1 MESATSVDGASRFR
15 VVLVGLIMLAA
26 CSSGERSRPSALTEP
41 TDAVAATGAP
51 DTTAPPPSVTPVTEA
66 ATTIPATVP
75 ATEPATTTTI
85 DPTLPTP
92 WTDAV
97 AAFDPEADPS
107 VDAALRLFT
116 MVFGPVPGAPEP
128 PEDSGAS
135 GDVTIAVRAVR
146 GVWDQL
152 SAAQQAAVD
161 KALHPQNAVIHVVGE
176 GFRTAPPD
184 AALVAAINE
193 DAKNMRAAIAAKIGN
208 FTGKLTVVV
217 ATKDNAKHDYGM
229 ADPTVRA
236 DGTFTGDCTITVFP
250 QARASAEELINTV
263 AHEVFHCF
271 QFSGYGSNAGWARGT
286 KWVTEGG
293 AEWAAA
299 TISTPDASTA
309 NRWTRYLSS
318 PTKPLQNKD
327 YDAIGF
333 WAHLAESGVD
343 PWSVFRSV
351 WAAAGTPAAFD
362 AAGANTDAF
371 LDSWG
376 SGYVRNAALGAA
388 WDTTGPG
395 IVPTGFGPIA
405 APLSA
410 SGAVAKVTPP
420 FASAVFVIE
429 TEADVL
435 IVRETSGHAR
445 LTNSKVDTPDLGE
458 ARFCRRPDG
467 CACPTVPNDIPP
479 APLLGFPVL
488 ALSGAPT
495 GTSVS
500 LEGVTL
506 ELHCEERAKQPVRI
520 HLDRPASTGVLEG
533 TVLDLVSCNG
543 PYGDWSGVLRLG
555 GLSTGGF
562 EVPFKELPVAFSV
575 GGVGV
580 RTVPVAVAGV
590 VPTPVFD
597 VAVSYDLQVT
607 IDGATMTIAG
617 TGSAATDLF
626 AIEDALPG
634 LAPLPIEP
642 APPGVCPDS
651 G

>member
-1 MESATSVDGASRFR
+1 MSDASRPKIILFG
-15 VVLVGLIMLAA
+15 VILLAA
-26 CSSGERSRPSALTEP
+26 CSSSGRQSLPSAPAEP
-41 TDAVAATGAP
+41 IATVTATDAPATTESVPPVATP
-51 DTTAPPPSVTPVTEA
+51 PVTQP
-66 ATTIPATVP
+66 TT
-75 ATEPATTTTI
+75 TEPAPTTTTTTTI

-97 AAFDPEADPS
+97 AAFDPEAEPR
-107 VDAALRLFT
+107 VDAALGLFAL
-116 MVFGPVPGAPEP
+116 VFGAIPGAPEP
-128 PEDSGAS
+128 PQDSGAS

-152 SAAQQAAVD
+152 SAEQQAAVEE
-161 KALHPQNAVIHVVGE
+161 ALHPKDAAIHVVGE
-176 GFRTAPPD
+176 GRRSAPPD
-184 AALVAAINE
+184 AKLVAAIN
-193 DAKNMRAAIAAKIGN
+193 DAAKNQRAAIAAKIGN

-217 ATKDNAKHDYGM
+217 AAKDNAKHDYGV
-229 ADPTVRA
+229 ADPEVRP
-236 DGTFTGDCTITVFP
+236 DGTFTGNCTITIFP
-250 QARASAEELINTV
+250 QAQTGAEELLNTI

-271 QFSGYGSNAGWARGT
+271 QFGAYGSNAGWARGP

-299 TISTPDASTA
+299 TITLADKSTGD
-309 NRWTRYLSS
+309 RWDRYLRN
-318 PTKPLQNKD
+318 PNKPLQNKD

-343 PWSVFRSV
+343 PWGVFHRV
-351 WAAAGTPAAFD
+351 WGAAGTPAAFD

-395 IVPTGFGPIA
+395 ITPTAF
-405 APLSA
+405 APTAVALPA
-410 SGAVAKVTPP
+410 SGAAAKVAPP
-420 FASAVFVIE
+420 FASDVFVIE
-429 TEADVL
+429 TDADVL
-435 IVRETSGHAR
+435 VVRETSGHAR
-445 LTNSKVDTPDLGE
+445 LSDTTIDTPELGE
-458 ARFCRRPDG
+458 TRFCRRPDG
-467 CACPTVPNDIPP
+467 CACPNVPNDIPP
-479 APLLGFPVL
+479 APLLGRPVL
-488 ALSGAPT
+488 ALSGTPA

-500 LEGVTL
+500 LEAVTL
-506 ELHCEERAKQPVRI
+506 ELHCEERAKQPVRA

-597 VAVSYDLQVT
+597 VAVNYDLQVT
-607 IDGATMTIAG
+607 VDGSTMTISG
-617 TGSAATDLF
+617 SGSAATDIF
-626 AIEDALPG
+626 AIENVLPG

-642 APPGVCPDS
+642 APPGVCPAADN

>member
-1 MESATSVDGASRFR
+1 MRRRSKVI
-15 VVLVGLIMLAA
+15 LVGLTFLAA
-26 CSSGERSRPSALTEP
+26 CSSSGTKSLSTAPTEP
-41 TDAVAATGAP
+41 PTTVAATDP
-51 DTTAPPPSVTPVTEA
+51 PTTVA
-66 ATTIPATVP
+66 ATTESATTES
-75 ATEPATTTTI
+75 ATTEPATTTTTI

-97 AAFDPEADPS
+97 AAFDPEAEPS
-107 VDAALRLFT
+107 VEAALRLFT
-116 MVFGPVPGAPEP
+116 LVFGPVPGAPEP
-128 PEDSGAS
+128 PENSGAS

-152 SAAQQAAVD
+152 SAAQKAVVD
-161 KALHPQNAVIHVVGE
+161 EALHPQNSVIHVVGE
-176 GFRTAPPD
+176 GRRTAPPD
-184 AALVAAINE
+184 AKLVAEIN
-193 DAKNMRAAIAAKIGN
+193 DDTKNLRAAIAAKIGD
-208 FTGKLTVVV
+208 FTGKITVVV
-217 ATKDNAKHDYGM
+217 ATKDNAKHDYGV
-229 ADPTVRA
+229 ADPAVRA
-236 DGTFTGDCTITVFP
+236 DGTFTGDCTITIFP
-250 QARASAEELINTV
+250 QARASAAELLNTV

-271 QFSGYGSNAGWARGT
+271 QFSGYGSSAGWARGT

-293 AEWAAA
+293 AEWVAA
-299 TISTPDASTA
+299 TITTPDVSTA
-309 NRWTRYLSS
+309 DRWTRYLSN

-343 PWSVFRSV
+343 PWGVFRAV
-351 WAAAGTPAAFD
+351 WAASGTAGAFS

-371 LDSWG
+371 LDTWG

-395 IVPTGFGPIA
+395 ITPRGYDPIA
-405 APLSA
+405 APLPA
-410 SGAVAKVTPP
+410 SGAIAKVTPP
-420 FASAVFVIE
+420 FASAVFVVE

-435 IVRETSGHAR
+435 VVRETSGHAR
-445 LTNSKVDTPDLGE
+445 LTNSKIDTPDLGD

-467 CACPTVPNDIPP
+467 CACPNVANDIPP
-479 APLLGFPVL
+479 PPLLGFPVL
-488 ALSGAPT
+488 ALSGDPT

-506 ELHCEERAKQPVRI
+506 ELHCEERAKQPVRA
-520 HLDRPASTGVLEG
+520 HLDRSASTGVLEG

-555 GLSTGGF
+555 GLSTDGF

-597 VAVSYDLQVT
+597 VAVNYDLQITV
-607 IDGATMTIAG
+607 DGSTMTISG
-617 TGSAATDLF
+617 SGSAATDIF
-626 AIEDALPG
+626 EIENVLPG

-642 APPGVCPDS
+642 APPGVCPTAGS